1 MCVCVCVCVASPYW
15 FVSGCKVRICVCVC
29 VCVCVCMCVCVH
41 VYTHTRTHMCVLLTP
56 ACIKVCACLLV
67 SVYMSGCVCMSCK
80 RLRNQRKNR
89 QNFSVGR
96 SMGGWGGGGFIKPIT
111 HTSCAYL
118 LLAYFSTTVNMCYNI
133 GKKFL

>member
-1 MCVCVCVCVASPYW
+1 MIITFQITLTEAYKKVCLNDRAVYKKGHDTMHLSVY
-15 FVSGCKVRICVCVC
+15 VCVC
-29 VCVCVCMCVCVH
+29 VCVCVRVCVCVCMRVCVH

-89 QNFSVGR
+89 QHFF
-96 SMGGWGGGGFIKPIT
+96 GGEGYGGGGWIHKANNA
-111 HTSCAYL
+111 HK
-118 LLAYFSTTVNMCYNI
+118 MCI
-133 GKKFL
+133 